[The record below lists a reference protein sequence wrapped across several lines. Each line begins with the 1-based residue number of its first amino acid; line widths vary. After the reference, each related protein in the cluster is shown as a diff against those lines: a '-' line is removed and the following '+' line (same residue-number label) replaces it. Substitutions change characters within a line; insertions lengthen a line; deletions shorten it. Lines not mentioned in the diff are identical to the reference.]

1 MSFFNRGNKSADVET
16 TIPIYDIPQPVSPD
30 TGSGSYGADQ
40 YSGYGSTIN
49 FDEEK
54 TMPMTEEMTDDD
66 VTVPPVQEDDG
77 KTVGVYDNIIS
88 NAHLSMENE
97 PNQPAVGW
105 LVCIGGAPVGRDFR
119 LFAGRNSIGRGTGN
133 IIRIDD
139 ESVSRDTQAVVV
151 FEPRSSRFFATPGT
165 STGLCYLNGEMVLSQ
180 TMLKKN
186 DVLELGECKLMLIPC
201 CDENFSWN
209 SVSGK

>member
-1 MSFFNRGNKSADVET
+1 MSIFNRGNKSADVET

-30 TGSGSYGADQ
+30 TGYGSYGADQ

-54 TMPMTEEMTDDD
+54 TMPMTEEMTDD
-66 VTVPPVQEDDG
+66 VTVPPEPEDDG
-77 KTVGVYDNIIS
+77 KTVGVYDDIIRDGRI
-88 NAHLSMENE
+88 SMANE
-97 PNQPAVGW
+97 PMQPAVGW

-165 STGLCYLNGEMVLSQ
+165 STGLCYLNGEMVLTQ
-180 TMLKKN
+180 TMMKKN
-186 DVLELGECKLMLIPC
+186 DVLELGNCKLMLIPC